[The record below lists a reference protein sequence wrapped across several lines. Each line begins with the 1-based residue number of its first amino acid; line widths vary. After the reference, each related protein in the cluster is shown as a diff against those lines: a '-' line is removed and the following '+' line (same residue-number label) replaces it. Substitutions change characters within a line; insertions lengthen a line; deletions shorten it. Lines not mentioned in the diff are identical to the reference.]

1 MTTIL
6 EATGSTLSPKARVT
20 AMQLLLLRPGKVQLQ
35 KLTGGGFKVRSK
47 LGTELTVRFRKQGK
61 VQLADERFGWKEVK
75 LQSEFGASSTM
86 LMHDDGTVSG
96 LLFLREGGQV

>member
-6 EATGSTLSPKARVT
+6 EQTGSTLSPKARVP
-20 AMQLLLLRPGKVQLQ
+20 AMQLLLLRPGRVQLS

-47 LGTELTVRFRKQGK
+47 LGTEMTVRFRKQGRVK
-61 VQLADERFGWKEVK
+61 LVDPRFGWKETK
-75 LQSEFGASSTM
+75 LQSEFGAVSTV

-96 LLFLREGGQV
+96 LLFLREGGVA